1 MQEENAS
8 PADAGSEKLPE
19 KIGFPPGT
27 LFGRPARLDVLAA
40 KKGVF
45 AALNKPADT
54 LFEPYAGSPQIPSKG
69 KSNCNPEQLS
79 SVIAAM
85 RKQAGKPELERLGM
99 RSPFCALQCDFET
112 SGACVA
118 ACDKPAATALRNAAG
133 SGYILFE
140 FIFLARRAPDL
151 PEKFEADLPMVK
163 NENRPV
169 WAVSHRYGRKSK
181 TVFELVENLRDFQ
194 LWKACAAAPRPHQ
207 IRLHAA
213 EKGLKIIGES
223 VYSRGGQIFI
233 SQFKGDYKLKRG
245 EEFERPIYP
254 HLFLH
259 LQKISFDG
267 SAFGIPEL
275 GRTEIFAPLPKNF
288 ALALRKCGG
297 SIAL

>member
-1 MQEENAS
+1 MTEENTS
-8 PADAGSEKLPE
+8 SADTGVEKLPE
-19 KIGFPPGT
+19 KIGFPQGT
-27 LFGRPARLDVLAA
+27 LFERPVRLDVLAA

-45 AALNKPADT
+45 AALNKPADV
-54 LFEPYAGSPQIPSKG
+54 LFEPYAGAPQIPAKG
-69 KSNCNPEQLS
+69 ANRNPEQLS

-99 RSPFCALQCDFET
+99 KSPFCALQCDFEI

-118 ACDKPAATALRNAAG
+118 ACDKPAAAALRNAAG
-133 SGYILFE
+133 SGYVSFE

-181 TVFELVENLRDFQ
+181 TVFELAENLRDFQ
-194 LWKACAAAPRPHQ
+194 LWKACATTPRPHQ

-223 VYSRGGQIFI
+223 VYSRGGQIFT

-267 SAFGIPEL
+267 AAFGSPEL
-275 GRTEIFAPLPKNF
+275 GRAEIFAPLPKNF
-288 ALALRKCGG
+288 ALALRKCGS
-297 SIAL
+297 SIRF